1 MAKAVS
7 KLAIQVSANTTE
19 VTKGFDKIDKSAK
32 KLRGNL
38 SKGGA
43 GGSGGLLGGMFGAGM
58 AKGLGKAIPL
68 LGAYIALMKTIRKVS
83 NGIKEASTRVDALAK
98 ASRKLGMTTEALNG
112 LRFAA
117 KQTGVNANTM
127 DMALQRMTR
136 RLAEAAHGSGE
147 AKGAIEQLGLD
158 AKELAQMS
166 PDQAFL
172 KITDAMKGVTH
183 PAEKLRLAF
192 KLFDSEGVALVN
204 TMAAGSGAIQNMM
217 DKGNALN
224 GITGENAAKFE
235 AFNDATNE
243 LKLAIEGLWQ
253 EVGLMLLPL
262 LVDVVETL
270 KGMTMA
276 AKRFFAFLNQ
286 PMFGG
291 GSGKSKASK
300 GVGKL
305 LDFDTVAAE
314 AKKAKKQLEDIKKQG
329 DAIRDAV
336 ATPAERAKKKLADL
350 SRLYKLNAIDAQTF
364 ARASAAAHKE
374 LLDSIEKEDPTQMRP
389 SVGAAVR
396 GTTAGF
402 SAVQRGREAARTA
415 VDQRKRLIREAEKRR
430 RLLEQISVNTSPA
443 NARPCRQVSLAP

>member
-1 MAKAVS
+1 MVKAVS
-7 KLAIQVSANTTE
+7 KLSIQVSANTMA
-19 VTKGFDKIDKSAK
+19 VTKGFDKIDRSAK

-38 SKGGA
+38 AKGGK
-43 GGSGGLLGGMFGAGM
+43 GGSGGVLGGMFGAGM

-68 LGAYIALMKTIRKVS
+68 LGAYLTVMKGIRTVS
-83 NGIKEASTRVDALAK
+83 NGIKEASARVDSLAK

-112 LRFAA
+112 LRFAGE
-117 KQTGVNANTM
+117 QTGVASNTM
-127 DMALQRMTR
+127 DMALQRLGR
-136 RLAEAAHGSGE
+136 RLAQAAHGAGE
-147 AKGAIEQLGLD
+147 AAPAIAQLGLD

-172 KITDAMKGVTH
+172 KITDAMKKVTNQN
-183 PAEKLRLAF
+183 EKLRLSQ

-204 TMAAGSGAIQNMM
+204 TMAAGSAAIQNMM
-217 DKGNALN
+217 DKGNSLN
-224 GITGENAAKFE
+224 GITSENAAKFE
-235 AFNDATNE
+235 AFNDATKE

-262 LVDVVETL
+262 LVDFVETL
-270 KGMTMA
+270 KGATMA
-276 AKRFFAFLNQ
+276 AKRFFEFLNK

-291 GSGKSKASK
+291 AGKSKAAQ
-300 GVGKL
+300 GIGKL
-305 LDFDTVAAE
+305 LDFDTVEAE

-336 ATPAERAKKKLADL
+336 ATPAERARKKLADL
-350 SRLYKLNAIDAQTF
+350 SRLYKLNAIDAATF
-364 ARASAAAHKE
+364 ARATAAAHKE
-374 LLDSIEKEDPTQMRP
+374 LFDSIEKEEPAQLRP
-389 SVGAAVR
+389 GVGAAGR

-430 RLLEQISVNTSPA
+430 RLLEQISTNTNPA
-443 NARPCRQVSLAP
+443 NARPCKQVTLAP

>member
-7 KLAIQVSANTTE
+7 KLSIQVSANTTA

-68 LGAYIALMKTIRKVS
+68 LGAYMAAMKGIRTVS
-83 NGIKEASTRVDALAK
+83 NGIKEAAARVDSLAK

-127 DMALQRMTR
+127 DMALQRMTQ

-235 AFNDATNE
+235 AF
-243 LKLAIEGLWQ
+243 
-253 EVGLMLLPL
+253 
-262 LVDVVETL
+262 
-270 KGMTMA
+270 
-276 AKRFFAFLNQ
+276 
-286 PMFGG
+286 
-291 GSGKSKASK
+291 
-300 GVGKL
+300 
-305 LDFDTVAAE
+305 
-314 AKKAKKQLEDIKKQG
+314 DIVYFPV
-329 DAIRDAV
+329 I
-336 ATPAERAKKKLADL
+336 ERAKIGD
-350 SRLYKLNAIDAQTF
+350 
-364 ARASAAAHKE
+364 E
-374 LLDSIEKEDPTQMRP
+374 
-389 SVGAAVR
+389 
-396 GTTAGF
+396 GF
-402 SAVQRGREAARTA
+402 EGWQQENL
-415 VDQRKRLIREAEKRR
+415 LIRWGKSCADGEDLQCQRMPKTEC
-430 RLLEQISVNTSPA
+430 NFPA
-443 NARPCRQVSLAP
+443 PTRSKHGWDSDHWI

>member
-7 KLAIQVSANTTE
+7 KLSIQVSANTMA
-19 VTKGFDKIDKSAK
+19 VTKGFDKIDRSAK

-38 SKGGA
+38 AKGGK
-43 GGSGGLLGGMFGAGM
+43 GGSGGVLGGMFGAGM

-68 LGAYIALMKTIRKVS
+68 LGAYLTLMKGIRTVS
-83 NGIKEASTRVDALAK
+83 NGIKEASARVDALAK
-98 ASRKLGMTTEALNG
+98 ASSKLGMTTEALNG
-112 LRFAA
+112 LRFAGE
-117 KQTGVNANTM
+117 QTGVASNTM

-204 TMAAGSGAIQNMM
+204 TMAAGSAAIQNMM
-217 DKGNALN
+217 DKGNSLN
-224 GITGENAAKFE
+224 GITSENAAKFE

-270 KGMTMA
+270 KGATMA

-286 PMFGG
+286 PMLKG
-291 GSGKSKASK
+291 GSGKASR

-305 LDFDTVAAE
+305 LDFDTVEAE

-336 ATPAERAKKKLADL
+336 ATPAERARKKLADL
-350 SRLYKLNAIDAQTF
+350 SRLYKLNAIDAATF
-364 ARASAAAHKE
+364 ARATAAAHKE
-374 LLDSIEKEDPTQMRP
+374 LFDSIEKEDPAQMRP
-389 SVGAAVR
+389 GVGAAVR

-430 RLLEQISVNTSPA
+430 RLLEQISTNTNPA
-443 NARPCRQVSLAP
+443 NARPCKQVTLAP